1 MAARRLLLAV
11 AASSVAA
18 ASSPSSAAA
27 AAPLPNFLVLFP
39 DQLRWDWAGS
49 LEGMSALRMPTLEAL
64 AAGGTRFRQ
73 AFVPAPVCA
82 PSRACLAAGREYDE
96 AGVASNFANDYPV
109 NQTTF
114 YTLLK
119 QAGYHTMTTGKDD
132 LTKATGPNINGTYHA
147 TELGFVDFLRVK
159 GKDDVKGANPS
170 DPYGEYLLEQTT
182 TDPASG
188 KNVTLW
194 EVYNAL
200 DKGCCSTVPGA
211 SGGYF
216 CEAPTIM
223 PTPAYEDNYVAGL
236 ALELLDRKPAGVP
249 WFLQIS
255 FPGPHPPFIVTEAM
269 INTTKSEDFP
279 AAVDNPQLSRA
290 DNEAIRQLY
299 AAELENLDALFALVL
314 AKVDALGERD
324 STVVIVASDHGE
336 MLGDH
341 ADWGK
346 TMPWQGSASVPL
358 IVSAPAL
365 GVKAAT
371 VVQGTPFATMDI
383 AGTVLELAGTAPVAG
398 MTTRSFANV
407 LKGAPGSA
415 YARPFVSSGLANWRA
430 VVKAEGPAMFKYI
443 CCRGACPGQPSN
455 ATGAGEAALGFVDE
469 EWSSSRSRRE
479 AGGNAAGGGTA
490 AAAAAASL
498 TRLLYDVAADP
509 YDTNNI
515 LAAHPSVGA
524 ELEKLLPAGFC
535 A

>member
-1 MAARRLLLAV
+1 MSARLFLA

-18 ASSPSSAAA
+18 ASSAA
-27 AAPLPNFLVLFP
+27 AAPPNFLLLFP
-39 DQLRWDWAGS
+39 DQLRGDWAGS

-96 AGVASNFANDYPV
+96 AGVASNFANDYPI

-132 LTKATGPNINGTYHA
+132 LTKATGPNINGTFHA
-147 TELGFVDFLRVK
+147 AELGFVDFLRVK
-159 GKDDVKGANPS
+159 GKDDVKGASPS
-170 DPYGEYLLEQTT
+170 DPYGEYLLEHTT

-194 EVYNAL
+194 DVYNSV
-200 DKGCCSTVPGA
+200 DNSCCSTVPGA

-216 CEAPTIM
+216 CEDPTIM
-223 PTPAYEDNYVAGL
+223 PTPAYEDNFVAGL

-299 AAELENLDALFALVL
+299 AAELENLDALFARVL

-324 STVVIVASDHGE
+324 NTVVIVASDHGE

-341 ADWGK
+341 SDWGK

-398 MTTRSFANV
+398 MTTTSFANV

-430 VVKAEGPAMFKYI
+430 VVKTEGPAMYKYI
-443 CCRGACPGQPSN
+443 CCKGACPGQPSN
-455 ATGAGEAALGFVDE
+455 ATGAGEVARGFVDE
-469 EWSSSRSRRE
+469 EWSLRARR
-479 AGGNAAGGGTA
+479 AADDAAGGA
-490 AAAAAASL
+490 AAATAASL

-535 A
+535 V